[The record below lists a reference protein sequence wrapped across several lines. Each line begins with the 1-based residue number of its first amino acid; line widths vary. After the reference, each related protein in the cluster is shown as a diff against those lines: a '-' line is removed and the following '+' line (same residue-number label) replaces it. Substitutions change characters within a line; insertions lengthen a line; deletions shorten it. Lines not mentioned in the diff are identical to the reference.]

1 MAALRPVHRLNNE
14 VRRGLHRERLF
25 RDRAHPFEIYDDA
38 ELYMRYRFRRADLMN
53 LVEMVGD
60 NVSVAER
67 KGSLTPTLQVRIALR
82 FFACGYVRFHPQRET
97 EAMKVVFHAVANF
110 PNVIGCVDCTHVKI
124 ATPAD
129 NEHEYVN
136 RKNDHTIN
144 VQLICDA
151 DASIMNCVVR
161 WPGSVH
167 DARILRE
174 SPVFTMFE
182 TMPRPLE
189 DFILGD
195 SGYMLR
201 DWLLTPYINVANAEQ
216 QRYMSSP
223 SKSCDLDPIPT
234 ILLKAC
240 LDVLIKPI
248 TDIIN
253 ASLCYGFFP
262 DDFKCAHVNPVLK
275 KSTVPKEE
283 LNSYRP
289 ISNLSFISKILEK
302 VVANRLRSHIYKNG
316 LSNVSQSAYKQFHST
331 ETALLKVHND
341 INLNIDNGKVTA
353 LTLLDL
359 SAAFDTIDHNILIT
373 RLSTWYG
380 ISGTA
385 LSWFTS
391 YLTDRQQAI
400 KIGNCFSDMLPTSC
414 GVPQGSVLGPLLFT
428 LYTTPLS
435 SVIQGHNLDHHL
447 YADDTQIYISL
458 TTPDACRSLNQLR
471 DCLQDVSLWMKNSKL
486 KLNANKTEFIIIGT
500 VTQRAKLDGF
510 FPTHILN
517 QSVTPAP
524 SVSNL
529 GVNFDESFNFK
540 QHISKTCRCC
550 FYHIRDLRR
559 IRRFLSLSVAKTI
572 ATALVSSRLD
582 Y

>member
-1 MAALRPVHRLNNE
+1 MKTSEHFICTGTKRLTSHRL
-14 VRRGLHRERLF
+14 
-25 RDRAHPFEIYDDA
+25 
-38 ELYMRYRFRRADLMN
+38 
-53 LVEMVGD
+53 
-60 NVSVAER
+60 AER
-67 KGSLTPTLQVRIALR
+67 
-82 FFACGYVRFHPQRET
+82 
-97 EAMKVVFHAVANF
+97 
-110 PNVIGCVDCTHVKI
+110 
-124 ATPAD
+124 
-129 NEHEYVN
+129 
-136 RKNDHTIN
+136 
-144 VQLICDA
+144 
-151 DASIMNCVVR
+151 
-161 WPGSVH
+161 
-167 DARILRE
+167 
-174 SPVFTMFE
+174 
-182 TMPRPLE
+182 
-189 DFILGD
+189 
-195 SGYMLR
+195 
-201 DWLLTPYINVANAEQ
+201 
-216 QRYMSSP
+216 
-223 SKSCDLDPIPT
+223 
-234 ILLKAC
+234 
-240 LDVLIKPI
+240 
-248 TDIIN
+248 
-253 ASLCYGFFP
+253 
-262 DDFKCAHVNPVLK
+262 
-275 KSTVPKEE
+275 EE
-283 LNSYRP
+283 LNGLY
-289 ISNLSFISKILEK
+289 FISKILEK

-524 SVSNL
+524 SV
-529 GVNFDESFNFK
+529 
-540 QHISKTCRCC
+540 
-550 FYHIRDLRR
+550 
-559 IRRFLSLSVAKTI
+559 
-572 ATALVSSRLD
+572 
-582 Y
+582 

>member
-1 MAALRPVHRLNNE
+1 M
-14 VRRGLHRERLF
+14 
-25 RDRAHPFEIYDDA
+25 
-38 ELYMRYRFRRADLMN
+38 
-53 LVEMVGD
+53 
-60 NVSVAER
+60 
-67 KGSLTPTLQVRIALR
+67 
-82 FFACGYVRFHPQRET
+82 
-97 EAMKVVFHAVANF
+97 
-110 PNVIGCVDCTHVKI
+110 
-124 ATPAD
+124 
-129 NEHEYVN
+129 
-136 RKNDHTIN
+136 
-144 VQLICDA
+144 
-151 DASIMNCVVR
+151 
-161 WPGSVH
+161 
-167 DARILRE
+167 
-174 SPVFTMFE
+174 
-182 TMPRPLE
+182 
-189 DFILGD
+189 
-195 SGYMLR
+195 
-201 DWLLTPYINVANAEQ
+201 
-216 QRYMSSP
+216 
-223 SKSCDLDPIPT
+223 
-234 ILLKAC
+234 
-240 LDVLIKPI
+240 
-248 TDIIN
+248 
-253 ASLCYGFFP
+253 
-262 DDFKCAHVNPVLK
+262 KCAHVNPVLK
-275 KSTVPKEE
+275 KPTLPKEE

-302 VVANRLRSHIYKNG
+302 VVANRLRSHIYKNC

-400 KIGNCFSDMLPTSC
+400 KICNCFSDMLPTSC

-458 TTPDACRSLNQLR
+458 TTPDACRSLNQVR

-500 VTQRAKLDGF
+500 VTQRAKLDSF
-510 FPTHILN
+510 SPTHILN

-529 GVNFDESFNFK
+529 RVNFDESFNFK
-540 QHISKTCRCC
+540 QHISKTCRCY
-550 FYHIRDLRR
+550 FYH
-559 IRRFLSLSVAKTI
+559 FLLLKP
-572 ATALVSSRLD
+572 SRQL
-582 Y
+582 

>member
-1 MAALRPVHRLNNE
+1 MTPGIIKSKQ
-14 VRRGLHRERLF
+14 RRRYLERVWRKSHSSLDRSRYTRQCYLCNREMSK
-25 RDRAHPFEIYDDA
+25 AKSHYYE
-38 ELYMRYRFRRADLMN
+38 N
-53 LVEMVGD
+53 MVST
-60 NVSVAER
+60 NS
-67 KGSLTPTLQVRIALR
+67 
-82 FFACGYVRFHPQRET
+82 
-97 EAMKVVFHAVANF
+97 
-110 PNVIGCVDCTHVKI
+110 
-124 ATPAD
+124 ATPKQLWECINKISHRRPAPASVIQSTFTGHTPDTVHAD
-129 NEHEYVN
+129 SPQLNFQLASFEPATTTEM
-136 RKNDHTIN
+136 RKI
-144 VQLICDA
+144 I
-151 DASIMNCVVR
+151 
-161 WPGSVH
+161 
-167 DARILRE
+167 
-174 SPVFTMFE
+174 
-182 TMPRPLE
+182 
-189 DFILGD
+189 
-195 SGYMLR
+195 
-201 DWLLTPYINVANAEQ
+201 
-216 QRYMSSP
+216 MSSP
-223 SKSCDLDPIPT
+223 SKSCDLDPVPT

-262 DDFKCAHVNPVLK
+262 DDFKCAHVNPVRKIPML
-275 KSTVPKEE
+275 PKEE

-289 ISNLSFISKILEK
+289 ISNLSFILKILEM
-302 VVANRLRSHIYKNG
+302 VVANCLRSHIYKNG
-316 LSNVSQSAYKQFHST
+316 LSNVSQSAYNQFHST

-385 LSWFTS
+385 VSWFTS
-391 YLTDRQQAI
+391 YLTYRQQAI
-400 KIGNCFSDMLPTSC
+400 KIGNCFSDMLPTPC

-435 SVIQGHNLDHHL
+435 SVIQSHNLDHHL

-458 TTPDACRSLNQLR
+458 TTPDDCHSLNQLK
-471 DCLQDVSLWMKNSKL
+471 DCLQDVHLWMKNSKL
-486 KLNANKTEFIIIGT
+486 KLNANKTEFIITGT

-510 FPTHILN
+510 FPTHIL
-517 QSVTPAP
+517 TPAP
-524 SVSNL
+524 AVSNL
-529 GVNFDESFNFK
+529 RVNFDESFTFK

-582 Y
+582 YCNSLLYNIANKDIARLQRVQNCLARVVKRSPHFF